1 MKINLDNCI
10 ELVITKTYFITHF
23 EIYNII
29 LKPRTSGLV
38 QVYFYDDNLIRYQRD
53 FLLID
58 TEESQDYSNWLDD
71 SYLYTYVNTHFER
84 IFNK

>member
-1 MKINLDNCI
+1 MKVYLENCI
-10 ELVITKTYFITHF
+10 ELVITKTYNITNF

-29 LKPRTSGLV
+29 LVPRTSGLV
-38 QVYFYDDNLIRYQRD
+38 QVYFYDNIGIRYQRD

-58 TEESQDYSNWLDD
+58 TEECQDYSNWLDD
-71 SYLYTYVNTHFER
+71 SYLYMYVNTHFER